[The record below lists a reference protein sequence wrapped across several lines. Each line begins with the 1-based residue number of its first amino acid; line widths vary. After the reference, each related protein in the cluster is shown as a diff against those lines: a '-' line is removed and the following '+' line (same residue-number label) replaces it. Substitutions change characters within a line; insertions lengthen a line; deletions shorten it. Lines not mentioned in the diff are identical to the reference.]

1 MERPVNTNADEHAI
15 DIVRDG
21 STSATTSLRDLRNNP
36 NSQNEG
42 RSSTARHVPDTQFAS
57 RLPNSS
63 NSASVSFS
71 RNRDNFSRRQ
81 RSPLNSGFWIS
92 IELVVNLSQIA
103 AAVIV
108 LFVSRKEHPHAPL
121 FTWVIGYTA
130 GCMATLP
137 HLFWRYTNRNSQ
149 ATEQSSASS
158 FQSLPQ
164 NSASE
169 SNPYSAISV
178 ARSLQVENSAGTG
191 GASQLRQNPLNNARR
206 LNLNALVD
214 HFKMALDF
222 LFAVWFVVGNVWI
235 FGGHSSASDA
245 PNLYR
250 LCLAFLTF
258 SCIGYAM
265 PFVLCVIICCC
276 LPCIISVMGLRED
289 MVQTRGATTESINS
303 LPVYKFKV
311 KRRRSAAEREM
322 NPEGEGGILAAGTD
336 KEQTISAEDAE
347 CCICLAKYEDNDDI
361 RELPCHH
368 FFHLECINKWLK
380 INTLCPLC
388 KAEVVPTVSS

>member
-1 MERPVNTNADEHAI
+1 MERPVSTNADEHAI
-15 DIVRDG
+15 DIVRNV
-21 STSATTSLRDLRNNP
+21 STSATTSIWDIHNNP
-36 NSQNEG
+36 NLHSEG
-42 RSSTARHVPDTQFAS
+42 RSSTTRHVPDSQLPS
-57 RLPNSS
+57 RLPAAS
-63 NSASVSFS
+63 NSRSASFP
-71 RNRDNFSRRQ
+71 RNRDTFGRRQ

-92 IELVVNLSQIA
+92 IELLVNLSQIA
-103 AAVIV
+103 AALIV
-108 LFVSRKEHPHAPL
+108 LSFSRKEHPHAPL

-130 GCMATLP
+130 GCIATLP
-137 HLFWRYTNRNSQ
+137 HLFWRYINRNSQ
-149 ATEQSSASS
+149 TTAQSSANSV
-158 FQSLPQ
+158 QSLPQ
-164 NSASE
+164 N
-169 SNPYSAISV
+169 SAISV
-178 ARSLQVENSAGTG
+178 ARSLQIDNSAGTG
-191 GASQLRQNPLNNARR
+191 GASQLGQNPLNNARR

-303 LPVYKFKV
+303 LPVYKFKA

-322 NPEGEGGILAAGTD
+322 NLEGEGGILVAGTD

-388 KAEVVPTVSS
+388 KAEVTPTVSS